1 MNLLKSQDKIIN
13 TQQSLEFLYTSNKK
27 SESEIKE
34 LNIFTTATIIIKYL
48 GINLPKE
55 TKIGLN
61 IY

>member
-1 MNLLKSQDKIIN
+1 MNLLKSQDKKIN
-13 TQQSLEFLYTSNKK
+13 TQQSLEFLYTSNEK